1 MGESTRTVYPVYG
14 LSAAGA
20 AVPVGVGAVL
30 IEVGTNLVAVVG
42 P

>member
-20 AVPVGVGAVL
+20 AVL
-30 IEVGTNLVAVVG
+30 IEVGTGAVIDSNLVAVVG